1 LRSLLLGWPALSLSG
16 GCSGLLGGELLRVDD
31 DQLDLLAGHAVLE
44 RDPLGDIMNL
54 NLVAAP
60 LELVVDHVCQPGDLQ
75 KALLGSDPLL
85 HQVGSLVE
93 PVGDPG
99 SL

>member
-1 LRSLLLGWPALSLSG
+1 MWSLLLGRPTFSLCSS
-16 GCSGLLGGELLRVDD
+16 CSGLLCGELLRVDD
-31 DQLDLLAGHAVLE
+31 HQLDLLAWHAVLK

-60 LELVVDHVCQPGDLQ
+60 LELVVDHVGQPRDLQ

-85 HQVGSLVE
+85 DQVGSLVE
-93 PVGDPG
+93 PVGDPV